1 MKLYDCA
8 PAPSPRRVR
17 VFLAEKGETLPTVQ
31 IDLANREQLSPE
43 FRARNPRCTVP
54 VLELDDGTCL
64 VETLAICHYL
74 EHRFPAPPLMGRDL
88 REQALVL
95 QWNARIES
103 EGLAAVAEA
112 FRNQSRG
119 FRDRALPGPQNFA
132 QLPELAERGRVRAT
146 AFLDMLDEHLS
157 DSPYIVG
164 SHYSLADIT
173 ALIAVDFARWI
184 RLEPGDRRHLARWHR
199 SVSSRPS
206 AAA

>member
-132 QLPELAERGRVRAT
+132 QLPELAERGRVRAA